1 MMDIQKL
8 LPFILRHENVAVIE
22 HGVLYIT
29 DRQSYPFEIRRVACS
44 DASETADAIR
54 RMVTQGG
61 GPLEAALRAMV
72 LTAMK
77 KGKDRN
83 AFDLA
88 VKTLSGARPTNT
100 TMKRELEALLP
111 KILMGFDQEDFV
123 SYVEELVQSRL
134 AHYDEC
140 YLAMARNGVRL
151 VDDGDGILTTCFPE
165 HSFFLTLALAAE
177 KGFSFRVFAPETRP
191 FLQGARLTASGLA
204 EMGYEHTLIT
214 DNMVSSFMSQG
225 RIDKY
230 MTASDLALRDRTV
243 VNKIGTLGNA
253 IAAKYYGIPYYP
265 FAIGFDEGKKG
276 ISDIEIEYRDPGE
289 VKMIRGVRTAPEG
302 VSAEYPCFDI
312 IPSSLVTGIV
322 MPEGIVR

>member
-1 MMDIQKL
+1 MVIRGKHAVCRKFFDGIGREYIQIISVQKNIVIVMGIGDVSDEL
-8 LPFILRHENVAVIE
+8 AAFGIGFRLIGKKNGDTFIRS
-22 HGVLYIT
+22 G
-29 DRQSYPFEIRRVACS
+29 
-44 DASETADAIR
+44 
-54 RMVTQGG
+54 
-61 GPLEAALRAMV
+61 
-72 LTAMK
+72 
-77 KGKDRN
+77 N

-88 VKTLSGARPTNT
+88 VKALSGARPTNT

-123 SYVEELVQSRL
+123 SYVDELVQSRL
-134 AHYDEC
+134 VHYDEC

-165 HSFFLTLALAAE
+165 HSFFLTLALASE

-312 IPSSLVTGIV
+312 IPSSLVSGIV

>member
-77 KGKDRN
+77 KGKDRD

-88 VKTLSGARPTNT
+88 VRALSGARPTNT

-123 SYVEELVQSRL
+123 SYVDELVKS
-134 AHYDEC
+134 
-140 YLAMARNGVRL
+140 GVL
-151 VDDGDGILTTCFPE
+151 KNLKGLLYFTDG
-165 HSFFLTLALAAE
+165 
-177 KGFSFRVFAPETRP
+177 
-191 FLQGARLTASGLA
+191 
-204 EMGYEHTLIT
+204 
-214 DNMVSSFMSQG
+214 
-225 RIDKY
+225 
-230 MTASDLALRDRTV
+230 
-243 VNKIGTLGNA
+243 
-253 IAAKYYGIPYYP
+253 
-265 FAIGFDEGKKG
+265 KG
-276 ISDIEIEYRDPGE
+276 I
-289 VKMIRGVRTAPEG
+289 
-302 VSAEYPCFDI
+302 YPKKTDDLFSGALLLPDSGTC
-312 IPSSLVTGIV
+312 L
-322 MPEGIVR
+322 